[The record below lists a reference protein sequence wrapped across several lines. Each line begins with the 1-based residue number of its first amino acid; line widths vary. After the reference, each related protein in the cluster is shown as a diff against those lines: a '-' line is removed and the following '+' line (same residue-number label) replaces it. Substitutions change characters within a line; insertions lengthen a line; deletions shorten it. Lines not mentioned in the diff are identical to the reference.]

1 MAMTLESSDHTSVQT
16 RIEAMN
22 TREVDQKA
30 NEHHAPKDAFL
41 SPLTINEQTDPIGP
55 VPSQSGKRCSD
66 KGVLAMPVEEYLA
79 LLDWTARQSVPGK
92 RGSTP
97 GDLPPVLR
105 RLGLDG
111 KTWCELV
118 SDFGKLFCH
127 VAGRPEHV
135 DTIRSHRTHRR
146 YYLRRRAREL
156 FAAT

>member
-1 MAMTLESSDHTSVQT
+1 MTMHD
-16 RIEAMN
+16 A
-22 TREVDQKA
+22 DQE
-30 NEHHAPKDAFL
+30 NNDHHAPKDAFL
-41 SPLTINEQTDPIGP
+41 SPPTINEQTGPIGP
-55 VPSQSGKRCSD
+55 SASQNGKRCSD
-66 KGVLAMPVEEYLA
+66 KGVLAMPIEEYLA
-79 LLDWTARQSVPGK
+79 LLDWTARQSILGK
-92 RGSTP
+92 CGCTS

-105 RLGLDG
+105 RLALDS